1 MAGKRFTD
9 EQIVRILEE
18 SEQGKLSIAELCR
31 KHQISEATYYAW
43 KKKFKGLQVKEVR
56 RLKELEQE
64 NARLKKLLAE
74 TILEKEALKE
84 ILKKH

>member
-18 SEQGKLSIAELCR
+18 GEQGKLSIAELCR